1 MTHQLTRKANHT
13 VEIVASADATAVAT
27 ERERIVKTIARRAN
41 VPGFR
46 PGKAPLQAVRSR
58 FAAAIED
65 ELKDELTSRLWREA
79 FAEEQDLHPLTQPT
93 VTQVRLDADG
103 FSFTAE
109 LEVRPHFDLPSLD
122 GVTLPTVS
130 LEVAQAEVDGELEQL
145 RDAHA
150 TWEPAAA
157 DAVAGDGLVAEVE
170 LVPEAGNDADE
181 ARTAHFLV
189 GGPGV
194 PAEFSDAL
202 RGAKVGDHRQAVR
215 SHRHGDGDDAHEH
228 QVATTLVVKGL
239 KSKVLPA
246 ADDDL
251 AKTIGLDSL
260 AELVERVKEH
270 LTRQKHSQRRDAW
283 RRHLLDHLEQGL
295 DPAEMPA
302 SLVGSSVREDLN
314 RLAYSLAMQGIDL
327 DKAPIDWGQLA
338 SSGEPAARAKVLDN
352 LVLAQL
358 ADDWQMAVPE
368 AAVEALI
375 RAEAS
380 RRGIPATEHK
390 ANLAK
395 QDALDDLRHAA
406 RIAATVDELI
416 RRAGGEV
423 D

>member
-13 VEIVASADATAVAT
+13 VEIVASVDAAAVAN
-27 ERERIVKTIARRAN
+27 ERDRLLKLFARRAH

-46 PGKAPLQAVRSR
+46 PGKAPIQAVRSR
-58 FAAAIED
+58 FAAEVEG
-65 ELKDELTSRLWREA
+65 ELKDELTGRLWREVLA
-79 FAEEQDLHPLTQPT
+79 AEQELRPLTEPSFT
-93 VTQVRLDADG
+93 HMHLDAEG
-103 FSFTAE
+103 FTFTAE
-109 LEVRPHFDLPSLD
+109 MEVSPHFDLPSLD
-122 GVTLPTVS
+122 GVAVPAFS

-157 DAVAGDGLVAEVE
+157 DAVAADGLVAEVE
-170 LVPEAGNDADE
+170 LVPEEGNDADE
-181 ARTAHFLV
+181 ARTAHFLI

-194 PAEFSDAL
+194 PSEFSEVL
-202 RGAKVGDHRQAVR
+202 RGAKVGDRRQAVR

-228 QVATTLVVKGL
+228 QVTTSLTVKGL
-239 KSKVLPA
+239 KCKVLPPS
-246 ADDDL
+246 DDDL

-260 AELVERVKEH
+260 AELVERVREH
-270 LTRQKHSQRRDAW
+270 LGRQKRNQRRETW

-302 SLVGSSVREDLN
+302 SLVGSTVREDLS
-314 RLAYSLAMQGIDL
+314 RFAYSLAMQGVDL
-327 DKAPIDWGQLA
+327 DKAPIDWAQLA
-338 SSGEPAARAKVLDN
+338 ASGEAAARAKVLDN

-368 AAVEALI
+368 ATVEALI